1 MRFRL
6 FRPVLAGLFAVT
18 MGLMSAPMATA
29 QNVVQVNISNSGSNP
44 ASRELLLPVH
54 KSSVVEL
61 SVPAAD
67 VIIANPAIADAVVRT
82 PQRVIFRGVKTG
94 ETNAFFFDIYG
105 NQLLDLQIRVEQD
118 LAGLADLYQRLLPD
132 ARITAEASNGAII
145 LTGRVASLSEASQA
159 VELAQNF
166 VAKESSGGGGGG
178 MEGMLAAAGGQGGGE
193 DASSKVINLLTIEAK
208 DQVLLK
214 VRIVEM
220 QRTLTKQL
228 GVNLSNTQTFGD
240 FVEPTAVPQYYETPT
255 AENPAG
261 IPIRGANGEQVVQY
275 TNPGFFPGT
284 SSQSTSNAFN
294 VAGRALGGLAFGGTL
309 SNFVGPRGAEVLQSA
324 IGINLQ
330 ALERIGLIRTLAEP
344 NLTAISG
351 ESAKFLAGGE
361 YPVPVGQDKT
371 GNVQLEF
378 KPFGVGLAFT
388 PVVLSEGRISLRIST
403 EVSELTQEG
412 AFAPQSV
419 AGTDA
424 NGNVTTVQ
432 TINIPALSV
441 RRAETTVEL
450 PSGGS
455 TVIAGLIQEK
465 TKQSLDAIPGVKN
478 LPILGALFRSRDF
491 QNDET
496 ELVIIVTPYLVDP
509 TDPNKLRTPDE
520 GYSNAGDLA
529 ALFLGRIND
538 VYKVP
543 GASTEGE
550 SFNAPVGFIIE

>member
-1 MRFRL
+1 MRNRL
-6 FRPVLAGLFAVT
+6 IRPVLAGLVAVSMCFAA
-18 MGLMSAPMATA
+18 APLAAA
-29 QNVVQVNISNSGSNP
+29 QNVVQVNISQSGSNP
-44 ASRELLLPVH
+44 VSRELLLPVN

-67 VIIANPAIADAVVRT
+67 VIITNPAIADAVVRT

-94 ETNAFFFDIYG
+94 ETNAFFFDVYG

-118 LAGLADLYQRLLPD
+118 LAGLDNLYKRLLPD

-166 VAKESSGGGGGG
+166 VALDTG
-178 MEGMLAAAGGQGGGE
+178 AAAGAGGAAGGAAPVGGTT
-193 DASSKVINLLTIEAK
+193 DPSSKVINLLTIEGK

-240 FVEPTAVPQYYETPT
+240 FVEPTAVPQYYETPSST
-255 AENPAG
+255 NPDG
-261 IPIRGANGEQVVQY
+261 IPMRGANGEQIVEY
-275 TNPGFFPGT
+275 TNPGYFPGST
-284 SSQSTSNAFN
+284 TNSTSNAFN
-294 VAGRALGGLAFGGTL
+294 VAGRALGGLVFGGTL

-324 IGINLQ
+324 IGFNLQ
-330 ALERIGLIRTLAEP
+330 ALERIGLVRTLAEP

-361 YPVPVGQDKT
+361 YPVPVGQDET

-424 NGNVTTVQ
+424 NGQVTTVQ

-465 TKQSLDAIPGVKN
+465 TKQSLDAVPGVKN

-529 ALFLGRIND
+529 SLFLGRIND
-538 VYKVP
+538 VYAVP
-543 GASTEGE
+543 GASTEGQ

>member
-1 MRFRL
+1 MIGKSIW
-6 FRPVLAGLFAVT
+6 PALAGLIAISLPLVPP
-18 MGLMSAPMATA
+18 AAA
-29 QNVVQVNISNSGSNP
+29 QNVVQVNISQSGANP
-44 ASRELLLPVH
+44 VTRDLLLPMN

-61 SVPAAD
+61 SIPAAD
-67 VIIANPAIADAVVRT
+67 VIITNPDIADAVVRT
-82 PQRVIFRGVKTG
+82 PQRVIFRGVSTG
-94 ETNAFFFDIYG
+94 ETNAFFFDIHG

-118 LAGLADLYQRLLPD
+118 LSGLADLYARLLPN
-132 ARITAEASNGAII
+132 AAITAEASNGAII
-145 LTGRVASLSEASQA
+145 LTGRVSSLSEAQRA

-166 VAKESSGGGGGG
+166 IVQSPAGGA
-178 MEGMLAAAGGQGGGE
+178 AAAGGEGGMMM
-193 DASSKVINLLTIEAK
+193 SSGDSSGGQVINLLNIDAN
-208 DQVLLK
+208 DQVMLQ

-220 QRTLTKQL
+220 QRTLTRQI
-228 GVNLSNTQTFGD
+228 GVNLNSTHNYGDYVDPVQTWLRDSSGNLILDTAGNPIGD
-240 FVEPTAVPQYYETPT
+240 TVYDGYFT
-255 AENPAG
+255 G
-261 IPIRGANGEQVVQY
+261 G
-275 TNPGFFPGT
+275 
-284 SSQSTSNAFN
+284 SSTSTSNAFN
-294 VAGRALGGLAFGGTL
+294 VAGRALGGLAMAGSL
-309 SNFVGPRGAEVLQSA
+309 ANFVGPRGSEVLQNS
-324 IGINLQ
+324 IGANIQ
-330 ALERIGLIRTLAEP
+330 ALERIGLGRTLAEP

-351 ESAKFLAGGE
+351 ESARFLAGGE

-455 TVIAGLIQEK
+455 TVIAGLIQEE
-465 TKQSLDAIPGVKN
+465 TKQSMDSLPGINNIPV
-478 LPILGALFRSRDF
+478 LGALFRSRDF

-496 ELVIIVTPYLVDP
+496 ELVVIVTPYLVDP
-509 TDPNKLRTPDE
+509 TDPNRLRTPDE
-520 GYSNAGDLA
+520 GYSTAGPA
-529 ALFLGRIND
+529 AGFFLGRLND
-538 VYKVP
+538 VYSVP
-543 GASTEGE
+543 GASVEGE
-550 SFNAPVGFIIE
+550 NFDAPVGFIIE

>member
-1 MRFRL
+1 MRDSL
-6 FRPVLAGLFAVT
+6 IRPVLAGLVAVS
-18 MGLMSAPMATA
+18 MSFLAAPLATA
-29 QNVVQVNISNSGSNP
+29 QSVVQVNISQSGSNP
-44 ASRELLLPVH
+44 VSRELLLPVN

-67 VIIANPAIADAVVRT
+67 VIITNPASADAVVRT

-94 ETNAFFFDIYG
+94 ETNAFFFDAYG

-118 LAGLADLYQRLLPD
+118 LAGLEGLYQRLLPD
-132 ARITAEASNGAII
+132 ARIKAEASNGAII
-145 LTGRVASLSEASQA
+145 LTGRVASLSEASKA

-166 VAKESSGGGGGG
+166 VALDSG
-178 MEGMLAAAGGQGGGE
+178 AAAGGAAASGGAAALTGGTT
-193 DASSKVINLLTIEAK
+193 DPSSKVINLLTIEGK

-228 GVNLSNTQTFGD
+228 GVNLNNTQTFGD
-240 FVEPTAVPQYYETPT
+240 YVPEVSTPIWLEQPSST
-255 AENPAG
+255 SAG
-261 IPIRGANGEQVVQY
+261 IQQTDQFG
-275 TNPGFFPGT
+275 NPMFEVTTPGYFT
-284 SSQSTSNAFN
+284 GQSSNSTSNAFN
-294 VAGRALGGLAFGGTL
+294 VAGRALGGLVFGGTL

-324 IGINLQ
+324 VGFNLQ

-424 NGNVTTVQ
+424 NGRVTTVQ

-520 GYSNAGDLA
+520 GFSNAGDLA
-529 ALFLGRIND
+529 TLFLGRIND
-538 VYKVP
+538 VYAVP
-543 GASTEGE
+543 GASTEGQT
-550 SFNAPVGFIIE
+550 FNAPVGFIIE

>member
-1 MRFRL
+1 MIATFCRR
-6 FRPVLAGLFAVT
+6 VIAGLFAVS
-18 MGLMSAPMATA
+18 LSILAPAQA
-29 QNVVQVNISNSGSNP
+29 QNIVQVNISPSGSNP
-44 ASRELLLPVH
+44 ATKNLLLPVN

-67 VIIANPAIADAVVRT
+67 VIITNPAIADAVVRT

-94 ETNAFFFDIYG
+94 ETNAFFFDVHG

-118 LAGLADLYQRLLPD
+118 LAGLEDLYARLLPT
-132 ARITAEASNGAII
+132 ARIKAEASNGAII

-159 VELAQNF
+159 VELAENF
-166 VAKESSGGGGGG
+166 VASDP
-178 MEGMLAAAGGQGGGE
+178 AAAGGLAAASGGAAGGGQA
-193 DASSKVINLLTIEAK
+193 DSSSKIVNLLTIEGK

-240 FVEPTAVPQYYETPT
+240 FVEPTAIPQYYEPPS
-255 AENPAG
+255 ADNPAG
-261 IPIRGANGEQVVQY
+261 IPIRGVNGEQVVEY
-275 TNPGFFPGT
+275 TNPGYFPGT
-284 SSQSTSNAFN
+284 STNSTSNAFS
-294 VAGRALGGLAFGGTL
+294 VAGRALGGLALGGTL
-309 SNFVGPRGAEVLQSA
+309 QNFVGPRGAEVLQSA
-324 IGINLQ
+324 LGFNLQ
-330 ALERIGLIRTLAEP
+330 ALERIGLVRTLAEP

-361 YPVPVGQDKT
+361 YPVPVGQDET
-371 GNVQLEF
+371 GRVQLEF
-378 KPFGVGLAFT
+378 KPFGVGLGFT

-419 AGTDA
+419 AGTDS

-465 TKQSLDAIPGVKN
+465 TKQSLDAVPGVKN

-520 GYSNAGDLA
+520 GYSTASDLA
-529 ALFLGRIND
+529 TIFLGRLND
-538 VYKVP
+538 VYAVP
-543 GASTEGE
+543 GATTEGQ
-550 SFNAPVGFIIE
+550 SFDAPVGFIIE

>member
-1 MRFRL
+1 MNGKL
-6 FRPVLAGLFAVT
+6 IWSAAAGLFALILGVA
-18 MGLMSAPMATA
+18 APASA
-29 QNVVQVNISNSGSNP
+29 QNVVQVNISQSGQNP
-44 ASRELLLPVH
+44 ASRDLLLPVN

-67 VIIANPAIADAVVRT
+67 VIITNPAIADAVVRT

-94 ETNAFFFDIYG
+94 ETNAFFFDING

-118 LAGLADLYQRLLPD
+118 LTGLHDLFSRLLPD
-132 ARITAEASNGAII
+132 ANITAEASNGAII

-166 VAKESSGGGGGG
+166 IVSSDTGAAAGAAPAAGGGG
-178 MEGMLAAAGGQGGGE
+178 E
-193 DASSKVINLLTIEAK
+193 SSRVINLLTIDAN
-208 DQVLLK
+208 DQVLLR

-228 GVNLSNTQTFGD
+228 GVNLTNTHNYGD
-240 FVEPTAVPQYYETPT
+240 FVDPIQSWVTDSDGNILTDVAG
-255 AENPAG
+255 NPLRQTVTEG
-261 IPIRGANGEQVVQY
+261 YFTG
-275 TNPGFFPGT
+275 
-284 SSQSTSNAFN
+284 SSSNSTLNAFN
-294 VAGRALGGLAFGGTL
+294 VAGRALGGLALAGNLT
-309 SNFVGPRGAEVLQSA
+309 NYVGPRGAEVLQNT
-324 IGINLQ
+324 IGVNLQ
-330 ALERIGLIRTLAEP
+330 ALERIGLVRTLAEP

-361 YPVPVGQDKT
+361 YPVPVGQDET
-371 GNVQLEF
+371 GNIQLEF

-432 TINIPALSV
+432 SINIPALSV

-465 TKQSLDAIPGVKN
+465 TKQSLDGVPGIKN
-478 LPILGALFRSRDF
+478 VPILGALFRSRDF

-496 ELVIIVTPYLVDP
+496 ELVVIVTPYLVDP
-509 TDPNKLRTPDE
+509 TDPNRLRTPDE

-529 ALFLGRIND
+529 SLFLGRIND
-538 VYKVP
+538 VYAVP
-543 GASTEGE
+543 GADTEGE
-550 SFNAPVGFIIE
+550 SFDAPVGFIIK

>member
-1 MRFRL
+1 MIARL
-6 FRPVLAGLFAVT
+6 FRPALAGVVAFSLCLIA
-18 MGLMSAPMATA
+18 APASLA
-29 QNVVQVNISNSGSNP
+29 QNVVQVNISSSGANP
-44 ASRELLLPVH
+44 VSRNLLLPVN

-67 VIIANPAIADAVVRT
+67 VIITNPAIADAVVRT

-94 ETNAFFFDIYG
+94 ETNAFFFDMYG
-105 NQLLDLQIRVEQD
+105 NQLLDLQIQVEQD
-118 LAGLADLYQRLLPD
+118 LSGLEDLYARLLPD
-132 ARITAEASNGAII
+132 ARIKAEASNGAII
-145 LTGRVASLSEASQA
+145 LTGRVASLSESSRA
-159 VELAQNF
+159 VELAKNF
-166 VAKESSGGGGGG
+166 VVTGGGGDD
-178 MEGMLAAAGGQGGGE
+178 AGG
-193 DASSKVINLLTIEAK
+193 DASAASGASGDAASKVINLLTIEDK

-228 GVNLSNTQTFGD
+228 GVNLTNTQNYGD
-240 FVEPTAVPQYYETPT
+240 FVEPTGVPQYYVPPSYDD
-255 AENPAG
+255 NGNIVPG
-261 IPIRGANGEQVVQY
+261 IPVLGSNGQPVVEY
-275 TNPGFFPGT
+275 TNEGYFPN
-284 SSQSTSNAFN
+284 SSSNNTTNAFS
-294 VAGRALGGLAFGGTL
+294 VAGRALGGLALSSTL

-324 IGINLQ
+324 FGINLQ
-330 ALERIGLIRTLAEP
+330 ALERIGLVRTLAEP

-361 YPVPVGQDKT
+361 YPVPVGQDET
-371 GNVQLEF
+371 GNIQLEF

-465 TKQSLDAIPGVKN
+465 TKQSLDAVPGLKN
-478 LPILGALFRSRDF
+478 LPVLGALFRSRDF

-520 GYSNAGDLA
+520 GYSTASDLA
-529 ALFLGRIND
+529 TIFLGRLND
-538 VYKVP
+538 VYAVP
-543 GASTEGE
+543 GASTEGR

>member
-1 MRFRL
+1 MKARL
-6 FRPVLAGLFAVT
+6 IRSALAGLLLS
-18 MGLMSAPMATA
+18 GGAPAFTA
-29 QNVVQVNISNSGSNP
+29 YSQSMVQVTVSPSGQNP
-44 ASRELLLPVH
+44 TSRDLLLPVN

-67 VIIANPAIADAVVRT
+67 VIITNPAIADAVVRT

-94 ETNAFFFDIYG
+94 ETNAFFFDVHG

-118 LAGLADLYQRLLPD
+118 LSGLADLYERLLPT
-132 ARITAEASNGAII
+132 ARIEAEASNGAII
-145 LTGRVASLSEASQA
+145 LTGHVANISESSQA

-166 VAKESSGGGGGG
+166 IVTSGASGQASGGQ
-178 MEGMLAAAGGQGGGE
+178 AAGG
-193 DASSKVINLLTIEAK
+193 AAATPSSSEGKVINLLAIDGK

-228 GVNLSNTQTFGD
+228 GVNLTGGKTVGNNGDSFLDSVTF
-240 FVEPTAVPQYYETPT
+240 
-255 AENPAG
+255 
-261 IPIRGANGEQVVQY
+261 
-275 TNPGFFPGT
+275 
-284 SSQSTSNAFN
+284 STGNAFN
-294 VAGRALGGLAFGGTL
+294 VAGRALGGFAMSAAL
-309 SNFVGPRGAEVLQSA
+309 SDLDSQLSLGASV
-324 IGINLQ
+324 N
-330 ALERIGLIRTLAEP
+330 ALERVGLVRTLAEP

-361 YPVPVGQDKT
+361 YPVPVGQDDT
-371 GNVQLEF
+371 GKIQLEF
-378 KPFGVGLAFT
+378 KPFGVGLGFT

-419 AGTDA
+419 AGTDS
-424 NGNVTTVQ
+424 NGNITTIQ

-465 TKQSLDAIPGVKN
+465 TKQTLDSIPGIKN
-478 LPILGALFRSRDF
+478 VPILGALFRSRDF

-496 ELVIIVTPYLVDP
+496 ELVVIVTPYLVDP

-520 GYSNAGDLA
+520 GYSTAGDLA
-529 ALFLGRIND
+529 TVFLGRLND
-538 VYKVP
+538 VYSVP
-543 GASTEGE
+543 GADVKGRD
-550 SFNAPVGFIIE
+550 FNAPVGFIIE

>member
-1 MRFRL
+1 MIRKL
-6 FRPVLAGLFAVT
+6 LWPALLAGFATFTGV
-18 MGLMSAPMATA
+18 MQTA
-29 QNVVQVNISNSGSNP
+29 CAQSVVQVVVSESGKTP
-44 ASRELLLPVH
+44 VSRSLLLPVN

-61 SVPAAD
+61 NVPAAD
-67 VIIANPAIADAVVRT
+67 VIISNPAIADAVVRT
-82 PQRVIFRGVKTG
+82 SQRVIFRGIKTG

-105 NQLLDLQIRVEQD
+105 NQLLDLQIQVEQD
-118 LAGLADLYQRLLPD
+118 LSGLRDLYSRLLPD
-132 ARITAEASNGAII
+132 ARIQVEASNGAII
-145 LTGRVASLSEASQA
+145 LTGRVANISESSRA

-166 VAKESSGGGGGG
+166 VVSDSGSTSGPSLTMASSSSSDSSG
-178 MEGMLAAAGGQGGGE
+178 
-193 DASSKVINLLTIEAK
+193 KVINLLTIEGK

-228 GVNLSNTQTFGD
+228 GVNLTNTQTFGD
-240 FVEPTAVPQYYETPT
+240 FVDPVLAPTYLQAPT
-255 AENPAG
+255 VDNPAG
-261 IPIRGANGEQVVQY
+261 ILKTDSNGNTIYETVTKGY
-275 TNPGFFPGT
+275 FPGT
-284 SSQSTSNAFN
+284 NSNSTSNAFN
-294 VAGRALGGLAFGGTL
+294 VAGRALGGLAL
-309 SNFVGPRGAEVLQSA
+309 SAALANYVGPAGAEVLQSSLGA
-324 IGINLQ
+324 NLN
-330 ALERIGLIRTLAEP
+330 ALERIGLVRTLAEP

-361 YPVPVGQDKT
+361 YPVPVGQDET
-371 GNVQLEF
+371 GAVQLEF

-419 AGTDA
+419 AGSDA

-465 TKQSLDAIPGVKN
+465 TKQTLDSVPGIKN
-478 LPILGALFRSRDF
+478 IPILGALFRSRDF

-496 ELVIIVTPYLVDP
+496 ELVVIVTPYLVDP
-509 TDPNKLRTPDE
+509 TDPNKLRTPSD
-520 GYSNAGDLA
+520 GYTTAGDLA
-529 ALFLGRIND
+529 TIFLGRLND
-538 VYKVP
+538 IYAVP
-543 GASTEGE
+543 GADTDGK
-550 SFNAPVGFIIE
+550 SFDAPVGFIVE